1 MLPGCLFFFF
11 FLKLCFTTFNLE
23 SICKYEPNFQRDLNG
38 IKLFTGLAQTYEH
51 LLLICVHVYAHT
63 CVCMCVFSFFENLY
77 C

>member
-1 MLPGCLFFFF
+1 MLPVFFF

-23 SICKYEPNFQRDLNG
+23 PICKYEPNFQRDVNG

-51 LLLICVHVYAHT
+51 LLLICVHVCAHT
-63 CVCMCVFSFFENLY
+63 CVFMCVFSFFENLY